1 MEGKLMN
8 EIKNAAA
15 YIRVSTHMQDEL
27 SPDAQKRLLADYA
40 KANNLILSNEHIF
53 IEKGISGK
61 KANNRP
67 EFMRMISMAKNK
79 PTPFN
84 IILVWKFSRFA
95 RNQEESIVYK
105 SLLRKQCNIDVV
117 SISEPILDGPFGSLI
132 ERIIEWM
139 DEYYSIRLSGEVS
152 RGMTEKALRGGYLA
166 RPPLGYKIAVPKQ
179 PPVIVPE
186 EAEIVK
192 LIFNQYVY
200 ERKSSF
206 EIARHLNALGYKTS
220 RNKQFERRGIEYILE
235 NPTYCGMIRWNHRCN
250 ETKTIK
256 DRSEWIVTEGKHEA
270 IISKELFEKAQKRLS
285 EKIHKARSVCEYR
298 HWLSGLMHCPYC
310 GRSMVYHQ
318 RIVHDKYIVGSFQC
332 YGYCKGICSKSS
344 SISSKKLEP
353 VVLEALQNAIQDSN
367 LDFEIEEI
375 PSQSE
380 NTMAVYNKMLEKITE
395 KEKRIKA
402 AYRDGI
408 DTLEEYKANKQI
420 LVREKENIL
429 NEIKEYQN
437 KISNRTE
444 MQNTVVTRIKNAYD
458 VITSEQFTLQ
468 QKNEALRS
476 VVKKIVYNRD
486 TDTLYVYYYYRSPS
500 E

>member
-1 MEGKLMN
+1 
-8 EIKNAAA
+8 
-15 YIRVSTHMQDEL
+15 
-27 SPDAQKRLLADYA
+27 
-40 KANNLILSNEHIF
+40 
-53 IEKGISGK
+53 
-61 KANNRP
+61 
-67 EFMRMISMAKNK
+67 
-79 PTPFN
+79 
-84 IILVWKFSRFA
+84 
-95 RNQEESIVYK
+95 
-105 SLLRKQCNIDVV
+105 
-117 SISEPILDGPFGSLI
+117 
-132 ERIIEWM
+132 
-139 DEYYSIRLSGEVS
+139 
-152 RGMTEKALRGGYLA
+152 
-166 RPPLGYKIAVPKQ
+166 
-179 PPVIVPE
+179 
-186 EAEIVK
+186 
-192 LIFNQYVY
+192 
-200 ERKSSF
+200 
-206 EIARHLNALGYKTS
+206 
-220 RNKQFERRGIEYILE
+220 
-235 NPTYCGMIRWNHRCN
+235 
-250 ETKTIK
+250 
-256 DRSEWIVTEGKHEA
+256 
-270 IISKELFEKAQKRLS
+270 
-285 EKIHKARSVCEYR
+285 
-298 HWLSGLMHCPYC
+298 
-310 GRSMVYHQ
+310 MVYHQ